1 MFTTNTYVAEQLMRD
16 RQERLRQVSQN
27 TRLRYEPRR
36 NRRTKHHK
44 T

>member
-16 RQERLRQVSQN
+16 RQERLRQVSQH
-27 TRLRYEPRR
+27 THLRHEARR
-36 NRRTKHHK
+36 MRRQLRHK

>member
-16 RQERLRQVSQN
+16 RQERLRRVSQH
-27 TRLRYEPRR
+27 THLRNEPRR
-36 NRRTKHHK
+36 KRRHQREK